1 MVCYATRKNF
11 WDFDSFKLVRYIHQ
25 QNETSKHKWE
35 ISKWFTKVYWGP
47 VLSCGYFGTVE
58 RITGATKHT
67 GSDLCQKKQYT
78 SFQKFAIKK
87 YASFCKRT
95 FCSDEFPWYTE
106 GRKRNFGEAGMV
118 IDKLNASKCF
128 LMGEKKQSTPF
139 VGFWCVICK
148 LEL

>member
-1 MVCYATRKNF
+1 MLCNPKKLLRFRLVN
-11 WDFDSFKLVRYIHQ
+11 LVRYIHQ
-25 QNETSKHKWE
+25 QNETSEHKWE
-35 ISKWFTKVYWGP
+35 ISKWFTKVYLGP

-67 GSDLCQKKQYT
+67 GSNLYQKKQYT
-78 SFQKFAIKK
+78 CFQKFPIKK
-87 YASFCKRT
+87 YASFCIRT

-118 IDKLNASKCF
+118 IDKLNASKYF
-128 LMGEKKQSTPF
+128 LMGGKKQSTPF
-139 VGFWCVICK
+139 VGFWCVICE